1 LPLFEFPCVDS
12 AKRRV
17 SSPLIRRARS
27 VPARG
32 GVGITSAAPLLR
44 DINHLRA
51 NLYSLATKGIEPA
64 VLKKMVFGLRRMEA
78 LFLGIDHIAA
88 GIG

>member
-1 LPLFEFPCVDS
+1 ML
-12 AKRRV
+12 KRC
-17 SSPLIRRARS
+17 SDPERRIY
-27 VPARG
+27 VQLTPAD
-32 GVGITSAAPLLR
+32 APLLR
-44 DINHLRA
+44 DINDLRA

-64 VLKKMVFGLRRMEA
+64 VLKKTIFGLRLMEA